1 MPWWQNIAFS
11 SPSSSSSTS
20 SSRRRLTRARKL
32 RHVRGNHIDALV
44 RSRSSAEPKDLLPL
58 PSSSSSF
65 DHSSERLSSVV
76 PHPLPR
82 PELAL
87 LFRRNG
93 GSNSN
98 LNCDR
103 PLPSPKE
110 GLSRGF
116 EDRDKGNSFVGDGNG
131 EVAVSSTATDSKVA
145 YNEAR
150 KSMEQFDTLSSRY
163 LPQGQNSVKNNRVNF
178 KLDVPTRSAPT
189 SSLSSPAVS
198 PQRTSTG
205 NLFLSQNVSP
215 QVFQGWSAPEMPVFD
230 MVTGFTPQMS
240 PEQTM
245 FSTDNSPLHS
255 PTVKSP
261 HVNPRS
267 PSGPASPLHPKIS
280 LETSTARRENN
291 SHANVHRL
299 PLPPG
304 VVAPPQASSIHPV
317 IAKTESFPMTT
328 QWQKGK
334 LIGRG
339 TFGSVYVAT
348 NRETGAL
355 CAMKEVEL
363 LPDDPKSAESIKQLE
378 QEIKILSQLKHPN
391 IVQYFGSET
400 VEDRLYIYLEYV
412 HPGSINKYVR
422 EHCGAITESVVRNFT
437 RHILSGLAYL
447 HSTKTIH
454 RDIKGANLLVD
465 ASGVVKLA
473 DFGMSKHLTGAAAD
487 LSLKGSPYWMAP
499 ELMQAVMQK
508 DHSSDLAFA
517 IDIWSLG
524 CTIIEML
531 NGKPPWSEYEGAAA
545 MFKVMRESPPI
556 PKTLSSEGKDFLR
569 CCFRRNPAERP
580 PAIKLLEHRF
590 LKNSTQLDVPLLTQ
604 AFSGMKL
611 PDKANKSREKS
622 NDRVDPV
629 PISPRKKTSKGKK
642 ASGTGQQSHRETS
655 DLTVASHHS
664 PRSTLEALPS
674 LSPPHS
680 GQRAYHLSPPANVP
694 SPINYGAK
702 KKRTWG

>member
-1 MPWWQNIAFS
+1 
-11 SPSSSSSTS
+11 
-20 SSRRRLTRARKL
+20 
-32 RHVRGNHIDALV
+32 
-44 RSRSSAEPKDLLPL
+44 
-58 PSSSSSF
+58 
-65 DHSSERLSSVV
+65 
-76 PHPLPR
+76 
-82 PELAL
+82 
-87 LFRRNG
+87 
-93 GSNSN
+93 
-98 LNCDR
+98 
-103 PLPSPKE
+103 
-110 GLSRGF
+110 
-116 EDRDKGNSFVGDGNG
+116 
-131 EVAVSSTATDSKVA
+131 
-145 YNEAR
+145 
-150 KSMEQFDTLSSRY
+150 
-163 LPQGQNSVKNNRVNF
+163 
-178 KLDVPTRSAPT
+178 
-189 SSLSSPAVS
+189 
-198 PQRTSTG
+198 
-205 NLFLSQNVSP
+205 
-215 QVFQGWSAPEMPVFD
+215 MPVFD

-454 RDIKGANLLVD
+454 RGKGFLLTQLKFQESWWHNNCYCCDSVLFAILMNFLLVRF
-465 ASGVVKLA
+465 SFSRVLKLW
-473 DFGMSKHLTGAAAD
+473 DLFSSQLTGAAAD

-517 IDIWSLG
+517 VDIWSLG

-642 ASGTGQQSHRETS
+642 ASGTGQQSDRETS